1 MRAPRVND
9 AEARPTLIRLGAFQ
23 QRGGPDGAIDDADE
37 RQVAIKAF
45 VVEAVSDNE
54 YGRYREADVVE
65 FDLNLAVSGLV
76 QKGAYLKGGGGFRED
91 LFDKHLERDAGVHD
105 VLNDEDLPAAQALAE
120 RVGHIDGV
128 LALFDIAIDVDEFHG
143 GGDIKLPDEV
153 RKEADDAVQRADTYD
168 LTAGVVGA
176 QLLREF
182 PDAAAEASGA
192 DEDAIDALGGGGG
205 EGRRAP

>member
-1 MRAPRVND
+1 MRAHRVND
-9 AEARPTLIRLGAFQ
+9 ADARPTLIRLGPFQ
-23 QRGGPDGAIDDADE
+23 KRGRPDGAVHDADE
-37 RQVAIKAF
+37 RQVAIEAL
-45 VVEAVSDNE
+45 VVEPVSDNE

-65 FDLNLAVSGLV
+65 FDLDLTMRGLV
-76 QKGAYLKGGGGFRED
+76 QEGTYPERGRRFCED
-91 LFDKHLERDAGVHD
+91 LFDKHLECDAGVHD
-105 VLNDEDLPAAQALAE
+105 VLDDEYLPAAQALAE

-128 LALFDIAIDVDEFHG
+128 LAVLNETVDVDEFHG

-192 DEDAIDALGGGGG
+192 DEDAIDALCGGGG
-205 EGRRAP
+205 

>member
-76 QKGAYLKGGGGFRED
+76 QKGAYLKGGGGFCEN
-91 LFDKHLERDAGVHD
+91 LFDKHLECDAGVHD
-105 VLNDEDLPAAQALAE
+105 VLDDEDLPAAQALAE

-128 LALFDIAIDVDEFHG
+128 LAVLNETVDVDEFHG

-153 RKEADDAVQRADTYD
+153 RKEADDAVQRADTD
-168 LTAGVVGA
+168 NLTAGIVGA
-176 QLLREF
+176 ELRGEF
-182 PDAAAEASGA
+182 LDAFAEASGA

-205 EGRRAP
+205 

>member
-9 AEARPTLIRLGAFQ
+9 ADARPTLIRLGALQ
-23 QRGGPDGAIDDADE
+23 QRGRPDGAIHNADE
-37 RQVAIKAF
+37 RQVAIEAL

-65 FDLNLAVSGLV
+65 FDLNLAVGGFV
-76 QKGAYLKGGGGFRED
+76 QQGAYLKGGGGFCEN
-91 LFDKHLERDAGVHD
+91 LFDKHLERDTGVHD
-105 VLNDEDLPAAQALAE
+105 VLDDEHLPAAQALAE

-128 LALFDIAIDVDEFHG
+128 LAVLNETVDVDEFHG

-153 RKEADDAVQRADTYD
+153 RKEADDAVQRADTD
-168 LTAGVVGA
+168 NLATGIVGA
-176 QLLREF
+176 ELRGEF
-182 PDAAAEASGA
+182 LDAFAEASGA

-205 EGRRAP
+205 

>member
-1 MRAPRVND
+1 MRAHRVND
-9 AEARPTLIRLGAFQ
+9 ADARPVLIRLGPFQ
-23 QRGGPDGAIDDADE
+23 QRGWPDGAIDDADE
-37 RQVAIKAF
+37 WQVAIEAL

-65 FDLNLAVSGLV
+65 FDLDLTVRGLV
-76 QKGAYLKGGGGFRED
+76 QQGTHLKGGGRFCED

-105 VLNDEDLPAAQALAE
+105 VLDDEYLPAAQALAE

-128 LALFDIAIDVDEFHG
+128 LAVLNETVDVDEFHG

-192 DEDAIDALGGGGG
+192 DEDAIDALCGGGG
-205 EGRRAP
+205 